1 MGLRIAALALNEV
14 YGKNLPGVKSPVY
27 SNMRIEKSRT
37 MLSFEHTSG
46 LVQKG
51 KQVTGFMIAGI
62 DGVFLPARAKII
74 GKTIMVW
81 NEKIK
86 EPVAVRYAFN
96 NTATGN
102 VFDQDGLPL
111 APFRTD
117 NWQIDT
123 STIK

>member
-1 MGLRIAALALNEV
+1 
-14 YGKNLPGVKSPVY
+14 
-27 SNMRIEKSRT
+27 
-37 MLSFEHTSG
+37 
-46 LVQKG
+46 
-51 KQVTGFMIAGI
+51 MIAGN
-62 DGVFLPARAKII
+62 DGVFHPAHAKII

-117 NWQIDT
+117 NWPIDT